1 MKKIENVYIKEFS
14 NITNIQANEKI
25 FYNLC
30 KILKK
35 ELTTYGI
42 EIISKKENSIK
53 SCNFDSISNSRKFTF
68 NLLTFLYEN
77 SVKPDFATE
86 IITDLLNS

>member
-1 MKKIENVYIKEFS
+1 MKKIENVYVKEFS
-14 NITNIQANEKI
+14 NIMNIQVNEKI

-30 KILKK
+30 KILGQAS
-35 ELTTYGI
+35 TTYGI
-42 EIISKKENSIK
+42 EIISKKENNIK
-53 SCNFDSISNSRKFTF
+53 RCSFSNISNSRTFAF